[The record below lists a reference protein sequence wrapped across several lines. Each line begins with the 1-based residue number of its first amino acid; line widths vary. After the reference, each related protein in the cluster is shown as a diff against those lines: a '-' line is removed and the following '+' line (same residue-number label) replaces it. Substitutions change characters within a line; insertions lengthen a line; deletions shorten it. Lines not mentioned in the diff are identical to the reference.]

1 MKKLPLLLF
10 AVGFLASGCMTY
22 ERSEPH
28 LMRVGDQVR
37 PCEHFKIGTYGF
49 YLWNTVPLVTG
60 CVGDYY
66 GQRFFQDEV
75 KLDNLERYI
84 VRDAEKRGLAIE
96 DLTPVC
102 LTDVYYGTLGLVWSR
117 EIQFTGVFVYPE
129 GTTLEDIAK
138 KKQAELRDQQDRKGR
153 K

>member
-1 MKKLPLLLF
+1 MKAFLSLLVAAGLF
-10 AVGFLASGCMTY
+10 LTGCMTY

-49 YLWNTVPLVTG
+49 YLWNTVPIVTG
-60 CVGDYY
+60 CVSDYY
-66 GQRFFQDEV
+66 GQRFFEDQV
-75 KLDNLERYI
+75 KLENLENYI
-84 VRDAEKRGLAIE
+84 IKKAEERGLAIE

-102 LTDVYYGTLGLVWSR
+102 LTDVYYATFGLVWSR

-129 GTTLEDIAK
+129 GTKLSDIP
-138 KKQAELRDQQDRKGR
+138 KQEEK
-153 K
+153 